1 MVQIVIFDLDGTLL
15 DTVGDL
21 AESCNEVLNRRGLPT
36 YDIDTYRGFV
46 GNGVLRLV
54 ERAIPEELRT
64 PELIAEVRS
73 EFVAYYSAN
82 IDKHTHPYE
91 GIRLLLRELQYREIA
106 IAVASNKFQEGTR
119 KLIKSLFPEIRF
131 AAVLGQREN
140 IPLKPSPTIIRE
152 ILQITSYTPDKAI
165 FIGDSAIDILTAKA
179 AGIRSVGVTWGFRP
193 QEELVESGADHIINS
208 TKEII
213 GLLDI

>member
-21 AESCNEVLNRRGLPT
+21 AASCNEVLNRRGLPT
-36 YDIDTYRGFV
+36 YDIETYRTFV

-64 PELIAEVRS
+64 PELIAEVRA
-73 EFVAYYSAN
+73 EFVEYYSAN
-82 IDKHTHPYE
+82 INKNTHPYE
-91 GIRLLLRELQYREIA
+91 GIKLLLRELQYRDIS

-119 KLIKSLFPEIRF
+119 KLIKIFFPEIRF

-140 IPLKPSPTIIRE
+140 VPLKPSPTIIRE
-152 ILQITSYTPDKAI
+152 IFQITSYTPDKAI

-179 AGIRSVGVTWGFRP
+179 AGIKSIGVTWGFRP
-193 QEELVESGADHIINS
+193 REELIESGADYIADTTKRII
-208 TKEII
+208 EI
-213 GLLDI
+213 LDL